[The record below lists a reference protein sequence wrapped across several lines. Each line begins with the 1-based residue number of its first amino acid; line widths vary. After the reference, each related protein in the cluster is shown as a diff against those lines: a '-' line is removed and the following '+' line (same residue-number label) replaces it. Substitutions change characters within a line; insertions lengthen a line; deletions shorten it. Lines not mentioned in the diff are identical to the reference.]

1 MNDGR
6 AFAQFIDCIIHDRD
20 IILQSDGSAMRTYTY
35 TADGI
40 NAIFLIMEKG
50 ESFFYNVA
58 SNENMISIRDLANLL
73 VKISLTGKSKV
84 IISEEA
90 GKLPYL
96 PFKLPIMDTTKV
108 RELGWKPQVD
118 IEKTFRWTIESFM

>member
-1 MNDGR
+1 
-6 AFAQFIDCIIHDRD
+6 
-20 IILQSDGSAMRTYTY
+20 
-35 TADGI
+35 
-40 NAIFLIMEKG
+40 
-50 ESFFYNVA
+50 
-58 SNENMISIRDLANLL
+58 MISIRDLANLL